1 MKVDS
6 KTREQLDK
14 FKEEK
19 KIEKEAVAGHRLENY
34 DIEDDEDTKVQYH
47 DTVYLKLWFVDLICV
62 DLVHTTG
69 KTGKQA
75 HFGFQKNWKNF
86 NINL

>member
-47 DTVYLKLWFVDLICV
+47 DTVYLKL
-62 DLVHTTG
+62 
-69 KTGKQA
+69 
-75 HFGFQKNWKNF
+75 
-86 NINL
+86 